1 MLKIITDYEEH
12 DPDCGEEVMVESIQ
26 VTFSQEPDCTE
37 SRDDNCQEL
46 TLETRDGGGGKFIH
60 LKTKGW
66 SISDENDLYQ
76 LIKYFRSKYEDVNNS

>member
-12 DPDCGEEVMVESIQ
+12 DSDCENEVMMESIKAE
-26 VTFSQEPDCTE
+26 FSQEPDCTE
-37 SRDDNCQEL
+37 GSDADYQEL

-66 SISDENDLYQ
+66 SISDENDLCK
-76 LIKYFRSKYEDVNNS
+76 LIKYFRSKYEDVDNS